1 MISITAALLHAAT
14 ARLRALRGWS
24 NRTAGS
30 ADAMTIQ
37 ARLIWRRC
45 RRRRGRSELPNLGL
59 SLPSQTLLWVW
70 RNGGFGGSSPSTRFV
85 SAIAGLLLAS
95 FGLTLSMAVM
105 IAGIGGV
112 YAIIFNQ
119 PAGAY
124 IPFVGIGLIVWSL
137 LASLVNELAV
147 CFIGADTYLRC
158 YPTSRATVIYR
169 TIARNFLASAHNF
182 LIVPFCSYYSAF
194 PSLPWRCCLCR
205 LSFSIALNGVWIG
218 MLIGTLCTR
227 FRDLPQIIASILQ
240 LAFFL
245 SPVLYRPRQL
255 QDQLWVLTYLNPF
268 ASFIEIV
275 RSPLLNELPAAHHY
289 LFAVVCTVVGWAIA
303 LPFYARFRG
312 RIVYWFSSGALNWP
326 SSALEPSTSRTPSMG
341 PEAVR
346 SRSSC
351 SAKSAAGSPWTTID

>member
-1 MISITAALLHAAT
+1 MRVLRMTTPGAVDMAT
-14 ARLRALRGWS
+14 MSKAEGSKRATKS
-24 NRTAGS
+24 
-30 ADAMTIQ
+30 
-37 ARLIWRRC
+37 RLIAAFAD
-45 RRRRGRSELPNLGL
+45 LALGL
-59 SLPSQTLLWVW
+59 AQWRIWWILAFNEIRQRYRRSTLGQFW
-70 RNGGFGGSSPSTRFV
+70 
-85 SAIAGLLLAS
+85 
-95 FGLTLSMAVM
+95 LTLSMAVM

-182 LIVPFCSYYSAF
+182 LIVPFLFVLFGISVSPMALL
-194 PSLPWRCCLCR
+194 SLPALF
-205 LSFSIALNGVWIG
+205 LIALNGVWIG

-227 FRDLPQIIASILQ
+227 FRDLPQIIASIVQ

-312 RIVYWFSSGALNWP
+312 RIVYWL
-326 SSALEPSTSRTPSMG
+326 
-341 PEAVR
+341 
-346 SRSSC
+346 
-351 SAKSAAGSPWTTID
+351 